1 MFNIKHT
8 YNYIA
13 FGNMDDA
20 GGTRREDNIP
30 QRSFWCQDAQRREYT
45 NIIQKLDEKIETEK
59 SAEKEQKESAKKA
72 EEEIKQSKEKRT
84 GIRSIGRSGFI
95 KII

>member
-13 FGNMDDA
+13 FGGMDDA

-45 NIIQKLDEKIETEK
+45 KVIQKLDEKIETEK
-59 SAEKEQKESAKKA
+59 VA
-72 EEEIKQSKEKRT
+72 EEEVKQSKEKRT
-84 GIRSIGRSGFI
+84 GNRLIGRSGFI